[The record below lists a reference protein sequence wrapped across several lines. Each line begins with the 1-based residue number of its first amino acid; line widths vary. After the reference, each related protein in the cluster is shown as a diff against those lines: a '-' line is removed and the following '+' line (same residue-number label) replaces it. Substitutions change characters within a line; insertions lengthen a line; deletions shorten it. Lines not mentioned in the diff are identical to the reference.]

1 MAATAMVAITNL
13 GCRHDPLS
21 SLPRATSAPAR
32 SCALPPRRRRCRPLT
47 PRSSCCSPPSSSVS
61 PRRVL
66 RPTAAL
72 KRIPAG
78 DTSFVGPAN
87 NDATTL
93 NRSSSSDL
101 RRSLIIPNSTAST
114 GHATASSGV
123 LPAILGVAHLA
134 VSLGIMLAADKFLK
148 KAFVAAGIKFPS
160 ALFGMFCVFSVLVVF
175 DIFAPPVAKAFM
187 NFFEPAT
194 MFIKRWL
201 PVFYVPT
208 LVVFPLAITEI
219 PAASA
224 LKIFAITCMYYS
236 RSRSHFS
243 FHQNI
248 NKLERLLLYCFCFDL
263 IFPAFSVGGWFA
275 TLTVAGYTVL
285 AVRNLV
291 KTELIPDTEPVSK
304 PSPFSTSEIW
314 SWTAIFVASFGVAY
328 FNPTAL
334 GTTAKTCLPFL
345 LAANVLGYMVGSG
358 LPAGVKKV
366 LHPVIS
372 CALSADLA
380 AAAYGYLS
388 GSGFDAVLGDYLTK
402 AASNPGAGDILMGFL
417 GSVIISFAF
426 SIFKQ
431 RKLVKRHAAE
441 IFTSVAIGAT
451 FSLYS
456 TAIIGRLV
464 GLEPSLTISML
475 PRCITLAL
483 ALSIVS
489 FFEGVNSSVTAV
501 VVVLTGL
508 LGANFVLAA
517 MEKLR
522 LNDPISRGIATAA
535 SAQGLGTAA
544 LSAKE
549 PEALPFCAISYS
561 FTGIFGSL
569 ICSIPAVR
577 QSLIFIAG

>member
-1 MAATAMVAITNL
+1 MAATAMIGITNL
-13 GCRHDPLS
+13 RCGHDPLS
-21 SLPRATSAPAR
+21 ALPRATSAAR
-32 SCALPPRRRRCRPLT
+32 SCALPSRRRRCRLLT
-47 PRSSCCSPPSSSVS
+47 PRSSCCSPSSSVS

-78 DTSFVGPAN
+78 DTRFVGPAN

-93 NRSSSSDL
+93 NRSSSDL
-101 RRSLIIPNSTAST
+101 RRRLIVPNSTAST

-123 LPAILGVAHLA
+123 LPAILGVAHLV

-175 DIFAPPVAKAFM
+175 DTFAPPLAKAFM

-224 LKIFAITCMYYS
+224 FKIFAIT
-236 RSRSHFS
+236 
-243 FHQNI
+243 
-248 NKLERLLLYCFCFDL
+248 L
-263 IFPAFSVGGWFA
+263 GGWFA
-275 TLTVAGYTVL
+275 TLTVAGYAVL

-291 KTELIPDTEPVSK
+291 NTELIPDTEPVSK

-380 AAAYGYLS
+380 AAAYAYLS

-431 RKLVKRHAAE
+431 RKIVKRHAAE

-517 MEKLR
+517 MEKIG

-569 ICSIPAVR
+569 ICSVPAVR

>member
-224 LKIFAITCMYYS
+224 LKIFAIT
-236 RSRSHFS
+236 F
-243 FHQNI
+243 
-248 NKLERLLLYCFCFDL
+248 
-263 IFPAFSVGGWFA
+263 GGWFA